1 MSHAGGGGRREEELR
16 RRRQLRLC
24 QAAKPSAGRDFSSE
38 RSSERVRKRKGLRGI
53 IVFSY
58 RCLFFLFF
66 LPFNPSILDGITK
79 QG

>member
-38 RSSERVRKRKGLRGI
+38 WVANG
-53 IVFSY
+53 
-58 RCLFFLFF
+58 
-66 LPFNPSILDGITK
+66 
-79 QG
+79 